1 VRKIRSLVRWGLLP
15 ALALS
20 SIAIVLWQYGA
31 VNHRINLCDDP
42 TSRKYIWNDELRH
55 KICDRAPLV
64 APVSP

>member
-1 VRKIRSLVRWGLLP
+1 
-15 ALALS
+15 
-20 SIAIVLWQYGA
+20 VLWQYGA